1 MKNRLHCLHVCSLGH
16 SCVHCQLSGGIIR
29 TWVESYRVWKKGYQ
43 FYTRNVNTHFGVMTI
58 ISYFPVKQQSSAL
71 QVLREDTHKQKD
83 MLTFLIKQSWD
94 GHLS

>member
-1 MKNRLHCLHVCSLGH
+1 
-16 SCVHCQLSGGIIR
+16 
-29 TWVESYRVWKKGYQ
+29 
-43 FYTRNVNTHFGVMTI
+43 MTI

-71 QVLREDTHKQKD
+71 QVLREDTHMQKD